1 MRILDDKS
9 DKKLDTV
16 TLFLTQEEARQ
27 LRSDLDQL
35 LAKPKLHHTH
45 LSSENYQKEITV
57 CVYDE
62 KNLQGFHPRAI
73 KLIKE
78 DI

>member
-1 MRILDDKS
+1 MRILDDES

-16 TLFLTQEEARQ
+16 TLFLTKEEILQ
-27 LRSDLDQL
+27 LRSDLDHL
-35 LAKPKLHHTH
+35 IAKPKLNHAH
-45 LSSENYQKEITV
+45 LSSEDYKKEITV

-62 KNLQGFHPRAI
+62 EDLQGFHPRSI

-78 DI
+78 DV